1 MRAKRL
7 LDAIIVILLMPVALP
22 LMAVIALAVKLES
35 PRARILFRP
44 ERVTKDGR
52 IFVMYKFRT
61 MIEGAAE
68 MYKDLAHQNA
78 EPTGLIIKI
87 PNDPRVTRIGKFLR
101 RTSLDELPQL
111 FNILRGEMS
120 LVGPRPPSPEEAVRY
135 SSHHRRR
142 LEVLGGLTGLWQ
154 VSGRKETSFEEMVD
168 LDIEYVERH
177 SLKLDL
183 GILLKTIPSVLV
195 GRGAR

>member
-7 LDAIIVILLMPVALP
+7 LDVIIVILTLPVALP
-22 LMAVIALAVKLES
+22 LMVLIALVVKLES
-35 PRARILFRP
+35 PRGRILFKP
-44 ERVTKDGR
+44 QRVTKDGH
-52 IFVMYKFRT
+52 IFTMYKFRT

-68 MYKDLAHQNA
+68 MYEDLADRNV

-87 PNDPRVTRIGKFLR
+87 PNDPRVTKIGKFLR

-135 SSHHRRR
+135 NPRHRRR

-154 VSGRKETSFEEMVD
+154 VSGRKETTFEEMVD
-168 LDIEYVERH
+168 LDIEYVERC
-177 SLKLDL
+177 SLNLDL
-183 GILLKTIPSVLV
+183 KVLLKTIPSVLV